1 MSVHTFN
8 ITPTRQLD
16 RKITFDMD
24 LDPANPSEDWILE
37 HFRNGLC
44 YEQEVAHVMMRTLRP
59 GDFAIDVGANVGF
72 FTLLMSKLVGPTG
85 LILAFEPGDNNLPKL
100 KHNLALNHVDNVK
113 LIEQPL
119 WCREEEIDFYHNADS
134 TGGNCLWDPGLWWEN
149 KKSRAEPNVKKV
161 LATLLDA
168 HLLAANGVKTRLV
181 KLDTEGAEQ
190 KILEGAL
197 FLLDYQRPPYII
209 LELNPFG
216 LKQFDNT
223 AETLRAYLRQFGY
236 DCFLIHNDNSLP
248 TLVPPNSEI
257 TYQDGIAVIN
267 VLFSTIEAV
276 GEAWPRVP
284 YE

>member
-1 MSVHTFN
+1 MPLHTFN
-8 ITPTRQLD
+8 IIPTRQLD
-16 RKITFDMD
+16 RKITFDME
-24 LDPANPSEDWILE
+24 LDPTNPTEDWILE
-37 HFRNGLC
+37 HFRQGVC
-44 YEQEVAHVMMRTLRP
+44 YEQEVSHVMMRTLRP

-85 LILAFEPGDNNLPKL
+85 QVLAFEPGDNNLPKL
-100 KHNLALNHVDNVK
+100 KQNLALNHADNVN

-119 WCREEEIDFYHNADS
+119 WCREEEIAFYHNADNS
-134 TGGNCLWDPGLWWEN
+134 GGNCLWDPALWWEN
-149 KKSRAEPNVKKV
+149 KKSRAEPSVKKV
-161 LATLLDA
+161 AATTLDVQTA
-168 HLLAANGVKTRLV
+168 GFPKLI

-190 KILEGAL
+190 KILGGAEVML
-197 FLLDYQRPPYII
+197 SSTLPYII

-216 LKQFDNT
+216 MKQFDNT
-223 AETLRAYLRQFGY
+223 ADSLRLYLAQFGY

-257 TYQDGIAVIN
+257 TYQDGIAVVN

-276 GEAWPRVP
+276 GEAWKRVP